1 MALYLR
7 IFRTRIEIS
16 PHEDEKRSNSR
27 HVVPKK
33 PEHLILATP
42 LICEVAEGVSGSFA
56 LRHRGTAE

>member
-7 IFRTRIEIS
+7 IFGTRIEIS

-33 PEHLILATP
+33 PEHLLLANP
-42 LICEVAEGVSGSFA
+42 LICVESVFSSKSLKSRKV
-56 LRHRGTAE
+56 